1 MKKLNKMKYTDVK
14 GNRKVYSYYLTIS
27 KKDIKEAGLDPEKEI
42 KIRVERNEI
51 IISQ

>member
-1 MKKLNKMKYTDVK
+1 MKKLTKMKYTDSK

-27 KKDIKEAGLDPEKEI
+27 KDEIKKAGLDPNSPVNIIVKG
-42 KIRVERNEI
+42 KEI